1 MSGARIM
8 LAPLIAALVRHA
20 IFAIALPWLIL
31 YRTEGM
37 EEMRLDSGF
46 PAAGSVLIVLGAA
59 LYIRAFAERIRMAAI
74 VTASVGTFEPDDT
87 SRDATGADS
96 NSTKMPAGVA
106 RPMPVG
112 ADSNTTKALAGDAR
126 PIWSTG
132 VHGWSRNP
140 LQLGVILILVGESLA
155 FESIALLVYAAL
167 CWTGLTLYLVLV
179 EEPAL
184 RRALGDEYLRY
195 CRQVPRWFL
204 RFRFRKPS

>member
-31 YRTEGM
+31 HRTAGM
-37 EEMRLDSGF
+37 EEMRFDTGF

-59 LYIRAFAERIRMAAI
+59 LYIRAFAERLRMTAI
-74 VTASVGTFEPDDT
+74 VTAAAVAFE
-87 SRDATGADS
+87 RDESSQD
-96 NSTKMPAGVA
+96 A
-106 RPMPVG
+106 RE
-112 ADSNTTKALAGDAR
+112 TTDVNAIDAR
-126 PIWSTG
+126 PTWSTG

-140 LQLGVILILVGESLA
+140 LQLGVFLILTGESLA
-155 FESIALLVYAAL
+155 FESLALLVYTAL
-167 CWTGLTLYLVLV
+167 CWFGLTLYLIFV

-195 CRQVPRWFL
+195 CRQVPRWLL
-204 RFRFRKPS
+204 RFRFRKLS

>member
-1 MSGARIM
+1 MSGAQIM
-8 LAPLIAALVRHA
+8 LAPLLAALVRHA

-31 YRTEGM
+31 YRTADI
-37 EEMRLDSGF
+37 EEMRFDSGF

-74 VTASVGTFEPDDT
+74 VTAAAGTFEP
-87 SRDATGADS
+87 
-96 NSTKMPAGVA
+96 
-106 RPMPVG
+106 
-112 ADSNTTKALAGDAR
+112 AGDSR

-140 LQLGVILILVGESLA
+140 LQLGVVLILTGECLA
-155 FESIALLVYAAL
+155 FESLALLVYAAL

-184 RRALGDEYLRY
+184 RRTLGDEYLRY
-195 CRQVPRWFL
+195 CRQVPRWLL
-204 RFRFRKPS
+204 RFRFRRPS

>member
-1 MSGARIM
+1 M

-20 IFAIALPWLIL
+20 IFAVALPWLIL
-31 YRTEGM
+31 YRTAGM
-37 EEMRLDSGF
+37 EEMRLDAGF

-74 VTASVGTFEPDDT
+74 VTAAAGTFEP
-87 SRDATGADS
+87 TGD
-96 NSTKMPAGVA
+96 A
-106 RPMPVG
+106 RPIPG
-112 ADSNTTKALAGDAR
+112 GDAR

-140 LQLGVILILVGESLA
+140 LQLGVLLILTGESLA
-155 FESIALLVYAAL
+155 FESLALLVYTAL

-184 RRALGDEYLRY
+184 RRALGDEYLHY
-195 CRQVPRWFL
+195 CRQVPRWFM
-204 RFRFRKPS
+204 RFGFRKPS

>member
-20 IFAIALPWLIL
+20 LFAVALPWLIL
-31 YRTEGM
+31 YRTASM
-37 EEMRLDSGF
+37 EEMRFDPGF

-74 VTASVGTFEPDDT
+74 VTAAAGTFKREGDD
-87 SRDATGADS
+87 
-96 NSTKMPAGVA
+96 
-106 RPMPVG
+106 
-112 ADSNTTKALAGDAR
+112 R

-140 LQLGVILILVGESLA
+140 LQLGVILILIGESLA
-155 FESIALLVYAAL
+155 FESLALVVYAAL

-184 RRALGDEYLRY
+184 RRTLGDEYLRY
-195 CRQVPRWFL
+195 CRQVPRWLL

>member
-1 MSGARIM
+1 MFVARIV
-8 LAPLIAALVRHA
+8 LAPLFAALVRHA

-31 YRTEGM
+31 YRTAGM
-37 EEMRLDSGF
+37 EEMRFDAGY

-59 LYIRAFAERIRMAAI
+59 LYIRAFAERLRMAAI
-74 VTASVGTFEPDDT
+74 VTAAAGTFKPDDAAP
-87 SRDATGADS
+87 DGGEAADDS
-96 NSTKMPAGVA
+96 EGDA
-106 RPMPVG
+106 RPMPTG
-112 ADSNTTKALAGDAR
+112 ANSNSMKIPTGDAR

-140 LQLGVILILVGESLA
+140 LQLGVFLILIDESLA
-155 FESIALLVYAAL
+155 FESLALLVYAAL
-167 CWTGLTLYLVLV
+167 YWTGLTLYLVLV

-195 CRQVPRWFL
+195 CRQVPRRFM

>member
-31 YRTEGM
+31 YRTAGM
-37 EEMRLDSGF
+37 EEMRFDSGF

-59 LYIRAFAERIRMAAI
+59 LYIRAFAERLRMTAV
-74 VTASVGTFEPDDT
+74 VTAAAGTFKPDVS

-96 NSTKMPAGVA
+96 NSTKTL
-106 RPMPVG
+106 
-112 ADSNTTKALAGDAR
+112 SGDAR

-140 LQLGVILILVGESLA
+140 LPLGVFLILAGECLA
-155 FESIALLVYAAL
+155 FESLALLVYAAL
-167 CWTGLTLYLVLV
+167 GWTGLTLYLVLV

-184 RRALGDEYLRY
+184 RRTLGNEYLRY

-204 RFRFRKPS
+204 PFRFRKPS

>member
-20 IFAIALPWLIL
+20 IFVIALPWLIL
-31 YRTEGM
+31 YRTAGM
-37 EEMRLDSGF
+37 EEMRFDSGF

-59 LYIRAFAERIRMAAI
+59 LYIRAFSERIRMAAI
-74 VTASVGTFEPDDT
+74 VTAAAGTFESEDISQDAREAADKPADD
-87 SRDATGADS
+87 D
-96 NSTKMPAGVA
+96 
-106 RPMPVG
+106 
-112 ADSNTTKALAGDAR
+112 R

-140 LQLGVILILVGESLA
+140 LQLGVILILTGECLA
-155 FESIALLVYAAL
+155 FESLALLVYAAL

-195 CRQVPRWFL
+195 CRQVPRWL
-204 RFRFRKPS
+204 MRFRIRKPS